1 MTVRRKGGTSIVLE
15 GECSAEDAEALVQM
29 LQETPAAAID
39 WSACSRL
46 HTAVIQVLLAVK
58 ARTVG
63 DCGDPW
69 VRKWAGSVFGID
81 A

>member
-1 MTVRRKGGTSIVLE
+1 MTVRRKGGASIVLE
-15 GECSAEDAEALVQM
+15 GECPAEDAEALVQM

-39 WSACSRL
+39 WSACNRL
-46 HTAVIQVLLAVK
+46 HTAVIQVLLAVN

-69 VRKWAGSVFGID
+69 MHKWAGSVFGTD

>member
-1 MTVRRKGGTSIVLE
+1 MTVRRNGGASIVLE
-15 GECSAEDAEALVQM
+15 GECLAEDAEALVQM

-39 WSACSRL
+39 WSSCNRL
-46 HTAVIQVLLAVK
+46 HTAVMQVLLAVR

-69 VRKWAGSVFGID
+69 VRKWAVSLFGH
-81 A
+81 